1 MFMCSTLCCFFC
13 FEYLVVHNIVK
24 HKCLLSKTLSSLIV
38 CFQQSM
44 TRWYLHLWWYLFYT
58 WSSIASCS
66 ALACRSPRYSWRLH
80 SSWKSQWL
88 GFSISASA
96 PHAIYT
102 HWGPNHQTD
111 ASAIVVLI
119 DLMNRFYG
127 NVVFISSPSRLHHR
141 HCHYHG
147 EGFCHCLICLMIMIF
162 FIFIVAHS
170 GPQEHSYVKD

>member
-1 MFMCSTLCCFFC
+1 MF
-13 FEYLVVHNIVK
+13 VVKNIEQLD
-24 HKCLLSKTLSSLIV
+24 CLFSAVYSAVIPPSLMI
-38 CFQQSM
+38 S
-44 TRWYLHLWWYLFYT
+44 FYT

-96 PHAIYT
+96 PHAIYI

-127 NVVFISSPSRLHHR
+127 NVVFILGKPSFQKSAVFLN
-141 HCHYHG
+141 
-147 EGFCHCLICLMIMIF
+147 
-162 FIFIVAHS
+162 IVQKAFA
-170 GPQEHSYVKD
+170 PPPLLFEHLSYFAGGVF

>member
-44 TRWYLHLWWYLFYT
+44 ARWYLHLWGYLFYT

-96 PHAIYT
+96 PHAIYIHCT
-102 HWGPNHQTD
+102 EAP
-111 ASAIVVLI
+111 II
-119 DLMNRFYG
+119 RLMQALMWFWLFLWQCCHHIITIT
-127 NVVFISSPSRLHHR
+127 VFI
-141 HCHYHG
+141 
-147 EGFCHCLICLMIMIF
+147 IVTAIIMVKIF
-162 FIFIVAHS
+162 VIV
-170 GPQEHSYVKD
+170 